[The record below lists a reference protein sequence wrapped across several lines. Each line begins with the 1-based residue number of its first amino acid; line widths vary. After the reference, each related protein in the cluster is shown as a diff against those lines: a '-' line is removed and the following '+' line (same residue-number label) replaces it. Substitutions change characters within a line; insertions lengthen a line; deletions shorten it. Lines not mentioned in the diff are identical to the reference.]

1 VGSPASAAFRVLLTA
16 VGRAA
21 GAQTEL
27 KLSLHSLQADDVL
40 CGGDLVRSIALE
52 GQHGDQT
59 LAQLHYQG
67 SGDASEVLDS
77 LALRFNRLHLEWNPT
92 TVAALLAFV
101 RRPAEAEQALTEAAA
116 AEAEAPTEAA
126 ATPRRAA
133 SGGMTINAELQALSV
148 SLNTDGSGERLALL
162 GMQELVVDT
171 LLSAE
176 GGMMMKGQLGNLTA
190 QDTYTVPGSP
200 YEMLGLRAAEQSL
213 LTFEYESP
221 SDAARAASRARFEY
235 DHVLRLKMSSVRV
248 SYWHAAVMHTW
259 DYLQSGVLG
268 ALVSATASTVVQAA
282 RSVLEAGTEASAL
295 ALHVE
300 VGSPLV
306 LLPTAAGAA
315 DGLLADLGRI
325 GVSNTLERKREEEGR
340 AFGAAGVE
348 ASVFLDCIRVTVE
361 QMQLSARGEGG
372 EDGGDEA
379 PGPVICMS

>member
-1 VGSPASAAFRVLLTA
+1 MLLTA

-176 GGMMMKGQLGNLTA
+176 GGMMMKGQLGNM
-190 QDTYTVPGSP
+190 GIS
-200 YEMLGLRAAEQSL
+200 
-213 LTFEYESP
+213 
-221 SDAARAASRARFEY
+221 
-235 DHVLRLKMSSVRV
+235 
-248 SYWHAAVMHTW
+248 
-259 DYLQSGVLG
+259 
-268 ALVSATASTVVQAA
+268 
-282 RSVLEAGTEASAL
+282 
-295 ALHVE
+295 
-300 VGSPLV
+300 
-306 LLPTAAGAA
+306 
-315 DGLLADLGRI
+315 
-325 GVSNTLERKREEEGR
+325 
-340 AFGAAGVE
+340 
-348 ASVFLDCIRVTVE
+348 
-361 QMQLSARGEGG
+361 
-372 EDGGDEA
+372 
-379 PGPVICMS
+379 